1 VVCSLHSQRN
11 EATVES
17 KERILM
23 NITTNHHYRP
33 ILHWFELTDKEQN
46 EYRDTYDDVEDSS
59 FFRYRNWCYDL
70 NDFIRPAYF
79 SNERQMMNK
88 WEGMKSETFF
98 SAVLVAFSD
107 DNEAVKVGLAT
118 S

>member
-1 VVCSLHSQRN
+1 
-11 EATVES
+11 
-17 KERILM
+17 M
-23 NITTNHHYRP
+23 NIKTNNHYRP
-33 ILHWFELTDKEQN
+33 ILYWHDLTEKEQD
-46 EYRDTYDDVEDSS
+46 EYRDAYDDVQEST

-70 NDFIRPAYF
+70 SDFIRPAYF

-88 WEGMKSETFF
+88 WDGMKSETFF

-107 DNEAVKVGLAT
+107 DNESVKVGMAF